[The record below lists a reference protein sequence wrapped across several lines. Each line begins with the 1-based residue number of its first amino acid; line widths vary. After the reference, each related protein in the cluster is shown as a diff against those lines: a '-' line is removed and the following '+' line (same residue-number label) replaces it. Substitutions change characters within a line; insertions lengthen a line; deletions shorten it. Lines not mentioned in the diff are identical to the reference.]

1 MLEKKKTKYT
11 QIRKGS
17 AKSSNK
23 KVTNN
28 VSPSTAVLQP
38 SSNVKLQ
45 LSAIIMS
52 QLANMPSS
60 DVLSQSSAA
69 KPSSAMPPSTS
80 AAPSSSSHPPVP
92 DIHPNNYYLFLLH
105 LYQKIVS
112 VCNGCRDQFLN
123 DFTSLPDTYDLIVVS
138 KEKKEMS

>member
-1 MLEKKKTKYT
+1 MLKKKTKYT
-11 QIRKGS
+11 LIRKRS

-23 KVTNN
+23 KVTNH

-60 DVLSQSSAA
+60 DVLSQSSTAQ
-69 KPSSAMPPSTS
+69 PSSAMPPSTS

-92 DIHPNNYYLFLLH
+92 DIHPNTYYLFLMS

-112 VCNGCRDQFLN
+112 VCNECRGQFLN